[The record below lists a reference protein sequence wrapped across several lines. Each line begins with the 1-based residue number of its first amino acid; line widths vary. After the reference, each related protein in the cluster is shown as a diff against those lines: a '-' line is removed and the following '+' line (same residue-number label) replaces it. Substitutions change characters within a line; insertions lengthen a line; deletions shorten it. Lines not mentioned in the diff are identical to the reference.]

1 MKVYV
6 VVAETD
12 PQEELFYEIIGIF
25 QNEDEAI
32 EKVAD
37 IMQDIEAYV
46 KTYPAHDE
54 NLTDEEDEKRWRT
67 WNENYPHKIK
77 DTDEKIDTVYVK
89 EFDLL

>member
-1 MKVYV
+1 M
-6 VVAETD
+6 
-12 PQEELFYEIIGIF
+12 FYEIIGIF

-32 EKVAD
+32 EKDAD

-46 KTYPAHDE
+46 KTFPEHDE
-54 NLTDEEDEKRWRT
+54 DLLTDDEYEPIWRK
-67 WNENYPHKIK
+67 WNKNFPHKIK